1 MSAELPSY
9 DGLMQPTRRHFLGTS
24 ALGLGALALRGIV
37 GDADLQRDPHDWKGP
52 VARIK
57 VERIS

>member
-24 ALGLGALALRGIV
+24 ALGLGVIVLAWLLWSLPWHAV
-37 GDADLQRDPHDWKGP
+37 NGDRRRVSDVLAAD
-52 VARIK
+52 
-57 VERIS
+57 